1 MSTFS
6 IHTLGC
12 KLNYS
17 ESSHIS
23 RELQERGFSL
33 SNTPD
38 YILVNTCA
46 VTATAEKK
54 CRNAI
59 SKWHRENPSAKIIV
73 MGCYSALKADTI
85 AQWDGVCKVFGNADK
100 INVIEYLT
108 QNKVAETPH
117 FFATFSSHD
126 RTRSFLKI
134 QDGCDYHCAYCTV
147 ARARGESRSDSIAN
161 VLDNMLKIEKLG
173 LQEVNL
179 TGVNVG
185 DFGRKE
191 GENFTQLVLALEQ
204 QSAVPRIRI
213 SSIEPNLLTREI
225 IDVVAQSSVFL
236 PHFHIPLQSG
246 CNRILTLMQRRYKR
260 ELFAEKV
267 RYIKEKMPHACI
279 AIDVIAGFPSESDHD
294 FTETY
299 HFLESL
305 PLSYLH
311 VFTYSRR
318 PNTPATA
325 MKEQVPEPTKRERT
339 HALLELSKAKKETF
353 YHQNIGQTRLVLW
366 EEEQHNNT
374 MFGFTDNYI
383 KIKAPYQLNSVN
395 KIEPT
400 LITKDNIVLSDI

>member
-1 MSTFS
+1 MSTFA

-23 RELQERGFSL
+23 RELLQRGFSL
-33 SNTPD
+33 SETPD
-38 YILVNTCA
+38 YIIVNTCA

-59 SKWHRENPSAKIIV
+59 SKWHRENPNAKIIV
-73 MGCYSALKADTI
+73 MGCYAALKAETI
-85 AQWDGVCKVFGNADK
+85 AQWEGVCHVFGNADK
-100 INVIEYLT
+100 INVIEYLAS
-108 QNKVAETPH
+108 QQIPETPR

-126 RTRSFLKI
+126 RTRSFLKV

-147 ARARGESRSDSIAN
+147 ARARGESRSDTISN
-161 VLDNMLKIEKLG
+161 VLDNMLKIKDLG
-173 LQEVNL
+173 LKEVNL

-191 GENFTQLVLALEQ
+191 GENFTQLIRKLEQ
-204 QSAVPRIRI
+204 QAAVPRIRI
-213 SSIEPNLLTREI
+213 SSIEPNLLTHEV
-225 IDVVAQSSVFL
+225 IDIAAQSPILL

-246 CNRILTLMQRRYKR
+246 CNRILSLMQRRYKR

-267 RYIKEKMPHACI
+267 LYIKEKMPHACI
-279 AIDVIAGFPSESDHD
+279 AIDVIAGFPSETEQD
-294 FTETY
+294 FEETY
-299 HFLESL
+299 RFLESL

-325 MKEQVPEPTKRERT
+325 MKEQVAEPTKHART
-339 HALLELSKAKKETF
+339 HALLELSKAKKENF
-353 YHQNIGQTRLVLW
+353 YKQNIGNVRSVLW
-366 EEEQHNNT
+366 EEEQHNHI
-374 MFGFTDNYI
+374 MYGFTDNYI
-383 KIKAPYQLNSVN
+383 KVKAPYNLQSVN
-395 KIEPT
+395 TIEPI
-400 LITKDNIVLSDI
+400 LITQENIVLTDL